1 MSTYTQLIYQI
12 VFSTKNRQPVLQKEK
27 RDDLFKYIW
36 GIMKNKKC
44 HLYRING
51 VKDHLHIVTHIHP
64 TLTVSGLVKDI
75 KVSSGN
81 FIKRENLFAGF
92 EGWQAGYAAFTY
104 KVNAVDNLIEYVKN
118 QEEHHKKM
126 SYREELINLLNE
138 HKIEFDDRY
147 LF

>member
-1 MSTYTQLIYQI
+1 
-12 VFSTKNRQPVLQKEK
+12 VLEKER

-36 GIMKNKKC
+36 GVLKNKNC

-51 VKDHLHIVTHIHP
+51 VKDHLHIITHIHP
-64 TLTVSGLVKDI
+64 TQSVAGLVKDV

-81 FIKRENLFAGF
+81 FIQKKNQFAGF
-92 EGWQAGYAAFTY
+92 EGWQADYAAFTY

-118 QEEHHKKM
+118 QEEHHKKV
-126 SYREELINLLNE
+126 SYRQELINLLNE